1 MKKHIGKILI
11 ISIASITAIIYVI
24 ITLNIEKSSVLTSKS
39 LPKNNNIKIVN
50 EVTSNE
56 MAGNNTNVIKD
67 NVNNESKSKSIPS
80 KKEKQNNN
88 NNYSSSNGDLD
99 IKSKIIEKE
108 AVNELD

>member
-1 MKKHIGKILI
+1 MNKHIGKILI

-39 LPKNNNIKIVN
+39 LPKNNNIEIVN

-56 MAGNNTNVIKD
+56 MGGKNTKVIIDK
-67 NVNNESKSKSIPS
+67 VNNESKSKNIPS

-88 NNYSSSNGDLD
+88 NSSSNRDLE